1 MYDYACGR
9 LRMLN
14 AMRPMVAILPAQN
27 NSGHDLQLRMAE
39 YASAVV
45 ASKPQRCFFVSI
57 ATDITPG
64 CDCFPDND
72 APVVPNVGMFASW
85 DPVAIDQ
92 AAADAICAQPINAGT
107 RLSEALEEFG
117 GETDHW
123 NALHPHAEW
132 RLQLQHAE
140 ELGIGTRAYELV
152 R

>member
-14 AMRPMVAILPAQN
+14 AMCPMVAILPVQN

-57 ATDITPG
+57 ATDI
-64 CDCFPDND
+64 N
-72 APVVPNVGMFASW
+72 
-85 DPVAIDQ
+85 Q

-123 NALHPHAEW
+123 NALHPHAE
-132 RLQLQHAE
+132 
-140 ELGIGTRAYELV
+140 
-152 R
+152 